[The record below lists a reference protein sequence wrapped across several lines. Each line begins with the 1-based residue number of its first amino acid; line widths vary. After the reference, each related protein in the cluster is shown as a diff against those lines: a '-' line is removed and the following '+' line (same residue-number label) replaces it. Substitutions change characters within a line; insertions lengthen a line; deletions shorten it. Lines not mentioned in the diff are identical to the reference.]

1 MPQDDAAD
9 RRAIRAGRVIN
20 WLRRV
25 PMRARAWS
33 MEQAGQAADSA
44 GEVMVVAAS
53 ANQAPFAAN
62 DPEGIWARAES
73 LRSAPVR

>member
-1 MPQDDAAD
+1 M
-9 RRAIRAGRVIN
+9 IN

-53 ANQAPFAAN
+53 ASQAPFAAN
-62 DPEGIWARAES
+62 DPEGI
-73 LRSAPVR
+73 